1 MCCGRRDC
9 RSLDINL
16 WLSFLTVFLSYDQRT
31 QFNHESRGHDS
42 IWGLRIQAYKTR
54 GKSLLGSEMEV
65 CIQKNKTIDTS
76 HKIITSWTLISGDF
90 NKNPM
95 EIGAWTSVSEH
106 FCENL
111 CWMYA
116 RACVQGTTLIM
127 LNNLN
132 SMTFVNLY
140 NCAHLIPIYSI
151 IQIRHLCTVYVWVTQ
166 LEATSLWVYSWI
178 IV

>member
-1 MCCGRRDC
+1 MTFFWAMTNVLNSTMKAVGM
-9 RSLDINL
+9 I
-16 WLSFLTVFLSYDQRT
+16 LSEDWEFKLIKLV
-31 QFNHESRGHDS
+31 ESHC
-42 IWGLRIQAYKTR
+42 WALRWKY
-54 GKSLLGSEMEV
+54 V
-65 CIQKNKTIDTS
+65 VQKNKTIDTS
-76 HKIITSWTLISGDF
+76 RKIITSWTLVISGDF

-106 FCENL
+106 LCENL

-132 SMTFVNLY
+132 ALTFVNLY